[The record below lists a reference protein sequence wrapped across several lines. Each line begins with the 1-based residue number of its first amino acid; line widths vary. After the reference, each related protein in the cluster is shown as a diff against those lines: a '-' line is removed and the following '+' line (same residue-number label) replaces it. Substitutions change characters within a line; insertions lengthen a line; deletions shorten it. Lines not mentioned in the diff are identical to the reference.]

1 MLSNFHTLE
10 NSGLCDIHWRKLGC
24 VTYIIPYARTYGE
37 NSETLVFHYR
47 GTQQKNDIHSLLNGE
62 MPHEMENSLFFLSGA
77 GVEKLKTG
85 DRVLINTTTQC
96 GKCVNCKAQFFGH
109 CDDGGWQLGTTGGI
123 CVECWSFGITSRIF
137 FFIFCQF
144 SILLNGNFAFLK
156 FSYQCWRLSSWGKKS
171 WVLFTFHQAFV
182 FSHCNSFYLLDQIK
196 SKWEKNR
203 TEPNELDKLK
213 YSKSLNQTTSY
224 TYWHAF
230 LYLHA

>member
-1 MLSNFHTLE
+1 M
-10 NSGLCDIHWRKLGC
+10 I
-24 VTYIIPYARTYGE
+24 TYTRTYGE

-123 CVECWSFGITSRIF
+123 CVEC
-137 FFIFCQF
+137 
-144 SILLNGNFAFLK
+144 
-156 FSYQCWRLSSWGKKS
+156 
-171 WVLFTFHQAFV
+171 
-182 FSHCNSFYLLDQIK
+182 
-196 SKWEKNR
+196 
-203 TEPNELDKLK
+203 
-213 YSKSLNQTTSY
+213 
-224 TYWHAF
+224 
-230 LYLHA
+230 